1 MLEKRR
7 REQLREQKRKDKATR
22 RLKREAEKRSRPAPV
37 LGEDPD
43 LAGMVPGPQ
52 PKLE

>member
-1 MLEKRR
+1 MQEKRR
-7 REQLREQKRKDKATR
+7 KEQLREQKRKDKEHR
-22 RLKREAEKRSRPAPV
+22 RFRRQAEKLSRPAPAP
-37 LGEDPD
+37 GEDPD